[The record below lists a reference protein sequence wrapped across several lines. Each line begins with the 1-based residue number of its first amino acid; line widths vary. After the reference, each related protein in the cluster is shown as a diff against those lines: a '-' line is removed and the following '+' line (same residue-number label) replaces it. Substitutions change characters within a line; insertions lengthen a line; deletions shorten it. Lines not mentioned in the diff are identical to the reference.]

1 MADLKASSSGFITVN
16 GIKLWHEVYGSGEP
30 IIVLHG
36 GLMTIPEMS
45 PLIEPLAKKRKV
57 IGVELQGHGHSADTD
72 RPLRFDTCAD
82 DVAALIDALEL
93 KRTDIAGLSFGGDI
107 ALRTAIRHP
116 SKIRRL
122 VVWSAG
128 FARSGWYPEAQAGMK
143 AVGASLA
150 GSLIEHTPT
159 GKLSRA
165 WPEPDRFP
173 KFLDKMG
180 KLLGKPFDL
189 SAEVKKLSMP
199 VLLVYADH
207 DSVTQRHIAD
217 FFALLGGGI
226 SEPGWQDTKFTR
238 ARLAVIPGYS
248 HYNIATAPEV
258 GPIVEKF
265 LDDPRLDSAQRA

>member
-1 MADLKASSSGFITVN
+1 MTNLAPSSSGFVTVN
-16 GIKLWHEVYGSGEP
+16 GFELWHEIYGSGEP

-45 PLIEPLAKKRKV
+45 PLIEPLAKRRKV

-107 ALRTAIRHP
+107 ALRTAIRYP

-128 FARSGWYPEAQAGMK
+128 FARSGWYPEAQAGMN
-143 AVGASLA
+143 AVDHSLA
-150 GSLIEHTPT
+150 SSLIEHTPT

-165 WPEPDRFP
+165 WREPDRFP
-173 KFLDKMG
+173 KFLDKLG
-180 KLLGKPFDL
+180 KLLGEPFDL
-189 SAEVKKLSMP
+189 SAEVKQLPMP

-238 ARLAVIPGYS
+238 ARLAIIPGYS
-248 HYNIATAPEV
+248 HYDIAKAPEV
-258 GPIVEKF
+258 GPIIEKF
-265 LDDPRLDSAQRA
+265 LEDPRLDAAQRA